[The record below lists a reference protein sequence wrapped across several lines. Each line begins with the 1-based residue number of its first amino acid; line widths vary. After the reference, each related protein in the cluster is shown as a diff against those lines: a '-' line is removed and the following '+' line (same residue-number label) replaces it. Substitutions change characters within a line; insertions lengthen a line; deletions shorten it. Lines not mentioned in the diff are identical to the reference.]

1 MLLLNGCGRSRDASG
16 EVAPRDPREAAS
28 RLQRVFENAAPEVHQ
43 NAGIAGEAMRKGDY
57 ERAVLALQVI
67 RSGTNITLEQ
77 GLAIHYSVVAMEG
90 KIINAMEAGDEKAR
104 GAYELL
110 KELKRK

>member
-1 MLLLNGCGRSRDASG
+1 
-16 EVAPRDPREAAS
+16 
-28 RLQRVFENAAPEVHQ
+28 
-43 NAGIAGEAMRKGDY
+43 
-57 ERAVLALQVI
+57 
-67 RSGTNITLEQ
+67 
-77 GLAIHYSVVAMEG
+77 MEG